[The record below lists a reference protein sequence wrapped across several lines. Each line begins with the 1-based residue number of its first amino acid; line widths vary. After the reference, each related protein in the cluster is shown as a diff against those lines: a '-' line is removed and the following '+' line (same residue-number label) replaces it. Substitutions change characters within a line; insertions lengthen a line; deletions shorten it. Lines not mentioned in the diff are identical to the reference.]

1 MATSAPEAPA
11 ATPARGGKGARLA
24 AAAPLDEALV
34 ARAREGDESAFAE
47 IYRARI
53 GAISRYVGAIVRD
66 PDRTEDVV
74 AQTFLLAW
82 RDLPKLRRVERFDA
96 WLLRIAHNRAIN
108 EVGRRPTVRLEDI
121 AEPLDPSPFASP
133 VERAEHK
140 AELERLRRELLELSP
155 AHREVLLLRFL
166 HELSHAEIAK
176 ALGKREEAV
185 RALQYR
191 ALGQLRRRFEASE

>member
-1 MATSAPEAPA
+1 MAHAKTIV
-11 ATPARGGKGARLA
+11 GAVWVL
-24 AAAPLDEALV
+24 ALV
-34 ARAREGDESAFAE
+34 GAVFASSTL
-47 IYRARI
+47 ASL
-53 GAISRYVGAIVRD
+53 SRFVLAVL
-66 PDRTEDVV
+66 VV
-74 AQTFLLAW
+74 AHSVECVVY
-82 RDLPKLRRVERFDA
+82 LPKLRRAERFDA

-121 AEPLDPSPFASP
+121 AEPLDPSPFGSP

-140 AELERLRRELLELSP
+140 AEVERLRRELLELSP

-191 ALGQLRRRFEASE
+191 ALRQLRRRFEASE